1 MKDTIRQLIQQA
13 LTQLVNE
20 GVLPEGLTPA
30 IQVENTRDKTHGDF
44 ASNIA
49 MMLAKPAGLKP
60 RDLAEKIIAA
70 LPADPQVTK
79 AEIAGPGFINFF
91 QNTQALASRL
101 DAALADAKIGV
112 RKAGPAQRV
121 AIDLSAPNLAKEMH
135 VGHLRSTI
143 IGDGVARVL
152 EFLGDD
158 VIRQNH
164 VGDWGTQFGMLMAYL
179 QENPITSNELSDLE
193 NFYRAAKKR
202 FDESEEFADRARG
215 LVVKLQAGDAECL
228 ELWGRFREI
237 SLSHCQEIYELLNVK
252 LTMADVMG
260 ESAYNDDLINV
271 VNDLKAKGLLVESNG
286 AQCVFL
292 EEFKTADG
300 DPLPVIIVKADGG
313 YLYATTDLAAVRYRS
328 GVLKADRALYFVDQ
342 RQALHFQQV
351 FEVARRAGFVTHPMQ
366 MEHMGFGTMNG
377 ADGRPFKTRDGGTVK
392 LIDLLNEA
400 QDRAYNLVKEKN
412 PELAEADLRN
422 IARVVGIG
430 AVKYADL
437 SKHRTSDYSFNF
449 ELMLNFEGN
458 TAPYLLYAYTR
469 VAGVFRKLG
478 KDFSEV
484 EGQIN
489 LEAPHEQELAAKLAQ
504 FGEVLN
510 SVGEKGTPHILCT
523 YLYEVAGLFSSFY
536 ENCPI
541 LTADDEA
548 QKQSRLRL
556 AALAGRTLKQGLELL
571 GLETL
576 ERIRYQAPAK
586 KPIPGWLWMAIGLTV
601 GAFVVFLM
609 KLDPGKGDDVKR
621 VKQEQQKATKMAEAN
636 KTPPSPTAPVK
647 PKYDFYTLLPESE
660 VIVPPDAVP
669 EKTLPTPQPVPTT
682 PVTPAEA
689 AKIDTARAQAALAG
703 ITPPPPPP
711 VATTKAA
718 PVTKFFLQAGSFPKQ
733 ADADRV
739 RAQII
744 LLGQAVTVE
753 SGTVKDAT
761 WYRVLVGPFS
771 NREQL
776 TVAQKQL
783 AGAGFS
789 NLLLQQ
795 RQSR

>member
-1 MKDTIRQLIQQA
+1 MRSKEKTMKDTIRQLIQQA
-13 LTQLVNE
+13 ITQLVTE

-70 LPADPQVTK
+70 LPAADSVSK

-91 QNTQALASRL
+91 QNTQALAARL
-101 DAALADAKIGV
+101 DAALADAHIGV

-121 AIDLSAPNLAKEMH
+121 VVDLSAPNLAKEMH

-143 IGDGVARVL
+143 IGDGVSRVL
-152 EFLGDD
+152 EFLGDT

-164 VGDWGTQFGMLMAYL
+164 VGDWGTQFGMLMAML
-179 QENPITSNELSDLE
+179 EDNPDMLKSALSDLE
-193 NFYRAAKKR
+193 DFYRAAKKR
-202 FDESEEFADRARG
+202 FDEDPAFADRARK
-215 LVVKLQAGDAECL
+215 LVVDLQAGDEACIKA
-228 ELWGRFREI
+228 WRSFTDI
-237 SLSHCQEIYELLNVK
+237 SLSHCQSTYELLNVK

-271 VNDLKAKGLLVESNG
+271 VNDLRAKGMLVESNG

-292 EEFKTADG
+292 DEFKNAEG
-300 DPLPVIIVKADGG
+300 EPLPVIIVKADGG

-328 GVLKADRALYFVDQ
+328 NVLKADRALYFVDQ

-351 FEVARRAGFVTHPMQ
+351 FAVARKAGFVGHPME

-392 LIDLLNEA
+392 LIDLLTEA
-400 QDRAYNLVKEKN
+400 MDRAYLLVKEKN
-412 PELAEADLRN
+412 PELAEDELRT

-478 KDFSEV
+478 TDFSQV
-484 EGQIN
+484 EGQIV
-489 LEAPHEQELAAKLAQ
+489 LEAPHEHELAAKLAQ
-504 FGEVLN
+504 FGEVLG
-510 SVGEKGTPHILCT
+510 SVAEKGTPHVLCT
-523 YLYEVAGLFSSFY
+523 YLYDVAGLFSSFY

-541 LTADDEA
+541 LSADTAE

-556 AALAGRTLKQGLELL
+556 AALTGRTLKQGLELL

-576 ERIRYQAPAK
+576 ER
-586 KPIPGWLWMAIGLTV
+586 M
-601 GAFVVFLM
+601 
-609 KLDPGKGDDVKR
+609 
-621 VKQEQQKATKMAEAN
+621 
-636 KTPPSPTAPVK
+636 
-647 PKYDFYTLLPESE
+647 
-660 VIVPPDAVP
+660 
-669 EKTLPTPQPVPTT
+669 
-682 PVTPAEA
+682 
-689 AKIDTARAQAALAG
+689 
-703 ITPPPPPP
+703 
-711 VATTKAA
+711 
-718 PVTKFFLQAGSFPKQ
+718 
-733 ADADRV
+733 
-739 RAQII
+739 
-744 LLGQAVTVE
+744 
-753 SGTVKDAT
+753 
-761 WYRVLVGPFS
+761 
-771 NREQL
+771 
-776 TVAQKQL
+776 
-783 AGAGFS
+783 
-789 NLLLQQ
+789 
-795 RQSR
+795 

>member
-13 LTQLVNE
+13 LTHLVKE

-30 IQVENTRDKTHGDF
+30 IQVENARDKTHGDF

-49 MMLAKPAGLKP
+49 MMLAKPAGMKP
-60 RDLAEKIIAA
+60 RDLAEKIIQA
-70 LPADPQVTK
+70 LPADPQISK
-79 AEIAGPGFINFF
+79 AEIAGPGFLNFF
-91 QNTQALASRL
+91 QNTQALAGRL
-101 DAALADAKIGV
+101 DAALVDPKLGV
-112 RKAGPAQRV
+112 SKPGAAQRV
-121 AIDLSAPNLAKEMH
+121 VVDLSAPNLAKEMH

-152 EFLGDD
+152 EFLGDT

-202 FDESEEFADRARG
+202 FDESAEFADRARA
-215 LVVKLQAGDAECL
+215 LVVRLQAGDAECL
-228 ELWGRFREI
+228 ALWGRFREI

-260 ESAYNDDLINV
+260 ESAYNDDLVNV
-271 VNDLKAKGLLVESNG
+271 VSDLKAKGLLVESNG

-351 FEVARRAGFVTHPMQ
+351 FEVARRADFISNGMQ
-366 MEHMGFGTMNG
+366 PEHMGFGTMNG

-392 LIDLLNEA
+392 LIDLLTEA
-400 QDRAYNLVKEKN
+400 QERAYNLVKEKN
-412 PELAEADLRN
+412 PEAAEADLRA
-422 IARVVGIG
+422 IAKVVGIG

-449 ELMLNFEGN
+449 DQMLNFEGN

-478 KDFSEV
+478 KGFDEV
-484 EGQIN
+484 SGQIS
-489 LEAPHEQELAAKLAQ
+489 LDSPHEQELAARLAQ

-510 SVGEKGTPHILCT
+510 NVAEKGTPHVLCA
-523 YLYEVAGLFSSFY
+523 YLYDIAQLFSSFY

-541 LTADDEA
+541 LAADSPE
-548 QKQSRLRL
+548 QQNSRLLL
-556 AALAGRTLKQGLELL
+556 AALAGRTLKQGLQLL
-571 GLETL
+571 GLDTL
-576 ERIRYQAPAK
+576 ER
-586 KPIPGWLWMAIGLTV
+586 M
-601 GAFVVFLM
+601 
-609 KLDPGKGDDVKR
+609 
-621 VKQEQQKATKMAEAN
+621 
-636 KTPPSPTAPVK
+636 
-647 PKYDFYTLLPESE
+647 
-660 VIVPPDAVP
+660 
-669 EKTLPTPQPVPTT
+669 
-682 PVTPAEA
+682 
-689 AKIDTARAQAALAG
+689 
-703 ITPPPPPP
+703 
-711 VATTKAA
+711 
-718 PVTKFFLQAGSFPKQ
+718 
-733 ADADRV
+733 
-739 RAQII
+739 
-744 LLGQAVTVE
+744 
-753 SGTVKDAT
+753 
-761 WYRVLVGPFS
+761 
-771 NREQL
+771 
-776 TVAQKQL
+776 
-783 AGAGFS
+783 
-789 NLLLQQ
+789 
-795 RQSR
+795 

>member
-412 PELAEADLRN
+412 PE
-422 IARVVGIG
+422 
-430 AVKYADL
+430 
-437 SKHRTSDYSFNF
+437 
-449 ELMLNFEGN
+449 
-458 TAPYLLYAYTR
+458 
-469 VAGVFRKLG
+469 
-478 KDFSEV
+478 
-484 EGQIN
+484 
-489 LEAPHEQELAAKLAQ
+489 
-504 FGEVLN
+504 
-510 SVGEKGTPHILCT
+510 
-523 YLYEVAGLFSSFY
+523 
-536 ENCPI
+536 
-541 LTADDEA
+541 
-548 QKQSRLRL
+548 
-556 AALAGRTLKQGLELL
+556 
-571 GLETL
+571 
-576 ERIRYQAPAK
+576 
-586 KPIPGWLWMAIGLTV
+586 
-601 GAFVVFLM
+601 
-609 KLDPGKGDDVKR
+609 
-621 VKQEQQKATKMAEAN
+621 
-636 KTPPSPTAPVK
+636 
-647 PKYDFYTLLPESE
+647 
-660 VIVPPDAVP
+660 
-669 EKTLPTPQPVPTT
+669 
-682 PVTPAEA
+682 
-689 AKIDTARAQAALAG
+689 
-703 ITPPPPPP
+703 
-711 VATTKAA
+711 
-718 PVTKFFLQAGSFPKQ
+718 
-733 ADADRV
+733 
-739 RAQII
+739 
-744 LLGQAVTVE
+744 
-753 SGTVKDAT
+753 
-761 WYRVLVGPFS
+761 
-771 NREQL
+771 
-776 TVAQKQL
+776 
-783 AGAGFS
+783 
-789 NLLLQQ
+789 
-795 RQSR
+795 